1 MQFRKQIF
9 NILLEQRSIERLF
22 KNNVLTNVLEF
33 DALIIDVL
41 FELIDTL
48 KTIAINLNTLSK
60 ITLYTLEKRK
70 IYINI

>member
-1 MQFRKQIF
+1 LQFRKQIF

-60 ITLYTLEKRK
+60 ITLYTLDKRK

>member
-60 ITLYTLEKRK
+60 ITLYTLDKRK